1 MNKDQPCV
9 TFKKEMTDV
18 WGISE
23 GPVTSPSLSGAFRAR
38 RRLKPSLRLAFLY
51 SCTRRRLAETNL
63 PWNKSNKRM
72 PALSLKYNIT
82 SGAPWGLQKLIHIPA
97 HYEESSVPNSQ
108 KSNAFSLIWRGDPV
122 WKNTN
127 IKLKYLLL
135 AERQKSRVFGL
146 IQPELCEH
154 PFITR

>member
-23 GPVTSPSLSGAFRAR
+23 GPWRPRASQALSERVDVWSL
-38 RRLKPSLRLAFLY
+38 LWDAFLY